1 MIYSNTLAGT
11 KQMFYTRP
19 YNLTGYQH
27 CLPLTCPLILSVFNI
42 ILSIPATSDD
52 YERGF
57 STMRQVKT
65 DWRSKLHIITLND
78 CMRIFWRV
86 LPLQT
91 LILPMLYTTDTVQ
104 ELERDVLIT
113 QQ

>member
-1 MIYSNTLAGT
+1 MIYSNTLAVLNRCST
-11 KQMFYTRP
+11 QDL
-19 YNLTGYQH
+19 NLAGYQH

-65 DWRSKLHIITLND
+65 DWRSKLHIITLSKGD
-78 CMRIFWRV
+78 IFGGYLWRV

-91 LILPMLYTTDTVQ
+91 LILPML
-104 ELERDVLIT
+104 
-113 QQ
+113 

>member
-11 KQMFYTRP
+11 NRCSTQDF
-19 YNLTGYQH
+19 NLAGYQH

-78 CMRIFWRV
+78 CMRIS
-86 LPLQT
+86 
-91 LILPMLYTTDTVQ
+91 
-104 ELERDVLIT
+104 LEGPSIANFDPSDAIHN
-113 QQ
+113 